1 MLVLDAKT
9 MQAMDKKTIEEIGIP
24 GLILMENAGIGCTDI
39 LLKELGEKA
48 EKGILVVAGPGNNG
62 GDGFVIARH
71 LFQKGISVKVILLVN
86 EGKYKGDALT
96 NLKAIKGLGI
106 EILDCSSTE
115 RLLGGR
121 GLFEHAGII
130 VDAIFGTGLKR
141 PVSGHF
147 ETAINLMNESGAGK
161 FSVDIPSGLSSDSGK
176 VLGTAF
182 NAHVTCTMA
191 FPKIGHVNWPGRLYT
206 GRLFVIDIGIPR
218 SLTSEFEIKEE
229 FFEKND
235 FLRLLKPRP
244 SDGHK
249 GTFGHLLIIGGS
261 RGKIGA
267 SCLCAIGALRSG
279 AGLVTVASPRSSQFI
294 ISQKLTEAMTEGF
307 SETPSGEP
315 STEAF
320 EDINMLLEKKRAACI
335 GPGLGLSE
343 GAKRLCQKVAVFC
356 PTPLVMDADSL
367 TAIAECLEV
376 LKEAKA
382 PRILTPHPGEMAR
395 LCGIST
401 TEVQED
407 RIGVSRMLSMET
419 GAIVCLKGFSTVVAS
434 PDGRISIN
442 STGNSGMGTGGM
454 GDTLTGIIGALLC
467 QGYDPFDAARLGV
480 YAHGAAG
487 DLCAKVKGPY
497 GYLASEAAEFLPRI
511 WQEGNKLSF

>member
-9 MQAMDKKTIEEIGIP
+9 MQAMDKITIEEIGIP

-39 LLKELGEKA
+39 LLKELSDRVQ
-48 EKGILVVAGPGNNG
+48 KGVLIVAGPGNNG

-71 LFQKGISVKVILLVN
+71 LFQKGILVRVILLVS

-106 EILDCSSTE
+106 EILECSSAE
-115 RLLGGR
+115 RLIEEKE
-121 GLFEHAGII
+121 LFEEAGVI

-147 ETAINLMNESGAGK
+147 ETAISLMNKSDAGK
-161 FSVDIPSGLSSDSGK
+161 LSVDIPSGLSSDNGT

-182 NAHVTCTMA
+182 TAHVTCTMA

-206 GRLFVIDIGIPR
+206 GRLFVIDIGIPQN
-218 SLTSEFEIKEE
+218 LTREFEIKEE
-229 FFEKND
+229 YFEKAD
-235 FLRLLKPRP
+235 FLRLLRPRP

-261 RGKIGA
+261 RGKVGA

-315 STEAF
+315 SKEAF
-320 EDINMLLEKKRAACI
+320 EDISALLEKKRAACI

-343 GAKRLCQKVAVFC
+343 GAKKLCQKMAVFC
-356 PTPLVMDADSL
+356 PVPLVMDADSL
-367 TAIAECLEV
+367 TAISECMEV

-401 TEVQED
+401 KEVQED
-407 RIGVSRMLSMET
+407 RIGVSRRLSKET

-434 PDGRISIN
+434 PDGRVSIN

-497 GYLASEAAEFLPRI
+497 GYLASEMAEFLPRI
-511 WQEGNKLSF
+511 WQEVNQAIF